1 MQRLLV
7 STFLSRCGRGQRLI
21 NVRPGQK
28 FLTGSSIRVAR
39 VPQVSVREWTSEA
52 KRKAIATSE
61 EEEQS
66 ECDVWSKWY
75 LGGDMSYLPDN
86 LRYEKYLP

>member
-7 STFLSRCGRGQRLI
+7 PTLLRRCRRGQRLT
-21 NVRPGQK
+21 NVHPGQN
-28 FLTGSSIRVAR
+28 FLTGSSTRVAR
-39 VPQVSVREWTSEA
+39 VPQVSVRECTSEA
-52 KRKAIATSE
+52 KRKAIVTSE